1 MPPTQADSVNSTSP
15 PALSPLRI
23 LLAAIG
29 PGILLAAAAIG
40 VSHLVQATRAGAGFG
55 FAMIPVLLLACI
67 TKYPFLEFGP
77 RYAASTGQDLVE
89 GYRKLG
95 PWAVWICA
103 ALTFGSMFIIMA
115 ALTVVTAAI
124 AQFLLTLYLPDL
136 RVIPPAG
143 WSAIIIAL
151 CLALLLIGRYRALER
166 TMKLVMALLLLSTIA
181 AVAIALF
188 NPAPIPSAQATAS
201 MDTAPWWGAANFA
214 FLLAFMGWMPIP
226 IDSAIWNSI
235 WVQEHARTHNRPP
248 DLRATILDFRLG
260 YTLAAVVAVLF
271 LALGALVMRGRVTE
285 LADGAGFVQQLIG
298 TYAETLGRWSIPVIA
313 IAALTTML
321 STTLVVLDAFPR
333 AMHRLT
339 QAIRNIDPTPNHQN
353 NHQRSGNAGWGIA
366 QAIVA
371 MGIILFSLQSMKT
384 MVDLATTLSFLT
396 APVLATINYLVIT
409 HHAPPHARPG
419 KAMRWLSIV
428 SIVFLALFS
437 TAYLF
442 WRFA

>member
-1 MPPTQADSVNSTSP
+1 MPSVRHNEEQQPSTA
-15 PALSPLRI
+15 ALSPLKSM
-23 LLAAIG
+23 LCAIG
-29 PGILLAAAAIG
+29 PGILLAGAAIG

-55 FAMIPVLLLACI
+55 FGMLGLLVLACI

-77 RYAASTGQDLVE
+77 RYAASTHEDLVE
-89 GYRKLG
+89 GYRRLG
-95 PWAVWICA
+95 PWAVWLCA
-103 ALTFGSMFIIMA
+103 LVTFGSMFIIMA
-115 ALTVVTAAI
+115 ALTVVSAAI
-124 AQFLLTLYLPDL
+124 AQYLLTLYAPDL
-136 RVIPPAG
+136 NTLTPQI
-143 WSAIIIAL
+143 WSAIIIVV
-151 CLALLLIGRYRALER
+151 CLLVLLVGRYKALER

-181 AVAIALF
+181 AVVIALAK
-188 NPAPIPSAQATAS
+188 PAPNVVAEDAS
-201 MDTAPWWGAANFA
+201 PWWGAANFA

-235 WVQEHARTHNRPP
+235 WVQEHERTHGRRCSMRET
-248 DLRATILDFRLG
+248 LFDFRLG
-260 YTLAAVVAVLF
+260 YIIAAVVAILF

-298 TYAETLGRWSIPVIA
+298 TYADTLGRWSIPIIA

-339 QAIRNIDPTPNHQN
+339 QAIRGIDPSPER
-353 NHQRSGNAGWGIA
+353 RSGGYAAWVLV

-371 MGIILFSLQSMKT
+371 MCIILFSLRSMKT

-396 APVLATINYLVIT
+396 APVLAAINYLVIT
-409 HHAPPHARPG
+409 RHAPPHARPG
-419 KAMRWLSIV
+419 RAMRWFSLL

-437 TAYLF
+437 LAYLI
-442 WRFA
+442 WRFV

>member
-1 MPPTQADSVNSTSP
+1 MAPLQSTQAP
-15 PALSPLRI
+15 RLALRT
-23 LLAAIG
+23 LLGAIG

-55 FAMIPVLLLACI
+55 FAMIPVLLLACV

-95 PWAVWICA
+95 PWAVWLCA
-103 ALTFGSMFIIMA
+103 GVTFGSMFIIMA

-143 WSAIIIAL
+143 WSAIIITL

-166 TMKLVMALLLLSTIA
+166 TMKLVMVLLLLSTIA
-181 AVAIALF
+181 AVAIALAQ
-188 NPAPIPSAQATAS
+188 PAREVSVG
-201 MDTAPWWGAANFA
+201 DTAPWWGIANFA

-235 WVQEHARTHNRPP
+235 WVQEHARTHARAP
-248 DLRATILDFRLG
+248 DLRATIADFRIG
-260 YTLAAVVAVLF
+260 YALAALVAVLF

-285 LADGAGFVQQLIG
+285 LADGAGFVRQLIG
-298 TYAETLGRWSIPVIA
+298 TYAETLGRWSIPIIA
-313 IAALTTML
+313 VAALSTML

-339 QAIRNIDPTPNHQN
+339 QAICNIDPAPD
-353 NHQRSGNAGWGIA
+353 HQRAGNAGWGIA
-366 QAIVA
+366 QAVVA

-409 HHAPPHARPG
+409 RHAPPDARPG
-419 KAMRWLSIV
+419 RAMRWLSIV
-428 SIVFLALFS
+428 SIGFLTLFS
-437 TAYLF
+437 LAYLI
-442 WRFA
+442 WRFV